1 VKAKLLVLVSL
12 ICLFAKASA
21 AASYCVDAERSR
33 FDIHVGSAGLFSAF
47 GHDHAIAAKDIKGC
61 SEIDW
66 SQIERSTVTL
76 TFATPAITV
85 LDPKHPNDRPKVQET
100 MQNEVLHVKDFPE
113 ISFKSDRVRLRQP
126 VSNAATRYEL
136 VVDGPLTIRGQTQ
149 QVSIPLTVSRPA
161 TAPGDAAVTG
171 RYNLKQSTF
180 GIKPISLA
188 GGTVRVKDE
197 IELEFD
203 LKLRETR

>member
-12 ICLFAKASA
+12 ICVFARASA
-21 AASYCVDAERSR
+21 AASFCVDAERSR
-33 FDIHVGSAGLFSAF
+33 FDIHVGSSGLFSAF
-47 GHDHAIAAKDIKGC
+47 GHDHSIAAKDIKGC
-61 SEIDW
+61 AQIDW
-66 SQIERSTVTL
+66 SQVERSSVTL
-76 TFATPAITV
+76 TFSTPAITV

-100 MQNEVLHVKDFPE
+100 MQNDVLRIKEFPE
-113 ISFKSDRVRLRQP
+113 IQFKSDRVRLRQP
-126 VSNAATRYEL
+126 ASSAATRYEL

-149 QVSIPLTVSRPA
+149 QVSLPLTVSRAA
-161 TAPGDAAVTG
+161 TSAGDVAVTG
-171 RYNLKQSTF
+171 RYNLKQSSF

-203 LKLRETR
+203 LKLRESR